1 MSCVE
6 QIQDQLRFSAVI
18 QMTSLSNKRKT
29 NSKKLQGNFKDKQ
42 IWKICINEY

>member
-29 NSKKLQGNFKDKQ
+29 KG
-42 IWKICINEY
+42 IN